1 MKTRGVGYI
10 FADKSNSNAKGKEKK
25 WKVYGYKQGVYHGNK
40 QDKDIEGERVH
51 VQLLY
56 KSLPE

>member
-1 MKTRGVGYI
+1 METRAVEYI

-25 WKVYGYKQGVYHGNK
+25 RKDTMVISKKQVT
-40 QDKDIEGERVH
+40 QDKDMGGERVH
-51 VQLLY
+51 IQLLY